1 MIVIARRESTTR
13 EKKRNKMN
21 QPLSMESLFPGIMK
35 HHLNIKRED
44 IKMIPPQLVTPKK
57 SRKRPT
63 AKGGYIDKKYCN
75 TLYGRA
81 PPNSPS

>member
-1 MIVIARRESTTR
+1 
-13 EKKRNKMN
+13 MN

-35 HHLNIKRED
+35 YHLNIKRED
-44 IKMIPPQLVTPKK
+44 IKMIPLQPTKPKK

-63 AKGGYIDKKYCN
+63 GKGGYISSKYAN
-75 TLYGRA
+75 TTYDWC